1 MRPSF
6 IRTRTPV
13 KSKLQKLFTLTRPAC
28 LGSILYTKRRKREAK
43 ERVEFYFVL
52 VFPPPSLLSISSFS
66 FLSLLSSLSLPS
78 FLSLF
83 SFVCFDLL
91 IHLILLE
98 DLTIQPGYTKVGM
111 VFGNQIWGG
120 AKPEQVSFLVFF
132 LFWRGEERRERE
144 GREEG
149 EEGRNKE
156 ERKEERYFISC
167 LFLFDV
173 IPHEPVETI
182 KKMYL
187 DAAELHAKFW
197 KDENLLSQTWLRVCG
212 RRREE
217 GGGTRD
223 EGG

>member
-1 MRPSF
+1 MFWFFS
-6 IRTRTPV
+6 
-13 KSKLQKLFTLTRPAC
+13 
-28 LGSILYTKRRKREAK
+28 
-43 ERVEFYFVL
+43 
-52 VFPPPSLLSISSFS
+52 PPSLLSISSFS

-83 SFVCFDLL
+83 SFVCLDLL

-132 LFWRGEERRERE
+132 FVLERRGGGEGGRE
-144 GREEG
+144 GEEG

-197 KDENLLSQTWLRVCG
+197 KDENMLSQTWLRVCG

-223 EGG
+223 EGGEKKKKNLD